1 MTDDTTADDSG
12 TEYEHG
18 EKRPL
23 DSGAKIRAKV
33 KRGTGTR
40 DQDTLL
46 LEGRG
51 EDAEEAAAEFEAALS
66 QAESDGWADRLRE
79 LQAEGDE

>member
-1 MTDDTTADDSG
+1 MTDNTSD
-12 TEYEHG
+12 YETG

-23 DSGAKIRAKV
+23 DHGCKVRAKL

-46 LEGRG
+46 IEGRG
-51 EDAEEAAAEFEAALS
+51 EDASEAADEFEAALS
-66 QAESDGWADRLRE
+66 MAEEQGWADRLRE
-79 LQAEGDE
+79 LQASEEGGDEQ